1 LEARGQ
7 LPEGPLSAGPP
18 PPPGPSPRSAVFPVL
33 LVNFIGALGYSIVL
47 PFLVFLVGRFR
58 GNAVVYG
65 LVAAT
70 YPAFQLVGAPVLG
83 RWSDRWGRRRVLLV
97 SQAGTL
103 VAWAIF
109 LAALFIPVAV
119 VLRIGATMLT
129 LPVILLFLARAL
141 DGLTGGNVSVAQ
153 AYMADVSTEENRAAN
168 FGRLAISSNL
178 GFILGPAIAAGL
190 GATRW
195 GDVPPVLAAL
205 LVSAVGTA
213 LVAVYLPESRP
224 RPLPPGCK
232 TSGLHEVLGQEPR
245 SCVEPAGEPPGTA
258 ALLRLPGIPWL
269 LALYF
274 VLFLG
279 FNVFYTAFP
288 VHAVR
293 GLGWKLED
301 TGLFFSVL
309 SLMMVVVE
317 GPLLGR
323 LSRHVSDV
331 SLVRV
336 GALILGANFALLFVA
351 DTPLAFVAAALFALG
366 NGLMWPSFLSVLA
379 RAAGPRHQGAVQ
391 GLGSAVGAAASIVGL
406 IGGGLL
412 YERVE
417 GAAFLVAAGL
427 IELAF
432 LMSFRLRGVPRRAE
446 G

>member
-1 LEARGQ
+1 VAAR
-7 LPEGPLSAGPP
+7 PWPRA
-18 PPPGPSPRSAVFPVL
+18 PSPGHPPQTGVSAVL
-33 LVNFIGALGYSIVL
+33 LVNFIGTLGYSIVL
-47 PFLVFLVGRFR
+47 PFLIFLVDRF
-58 GNAVVYG
+58 GGDAVVYG
-65 LVAAT
+65 LLAAT
-70 YPAFQLVGAPVLG
+70 YPSFQLLGAPVLG
-83 RWSDRWGRRRVLLV
+83 RWSDRWGRRRVLLL

-103 VAWAIF
+103 LAWAIF
-109 LAALFIPVAV
+109 LFALFLPRLAVLHVA
-119 VLRIGATMLT
+119 ATVLT
-129 LPVILLFLARAL
+129 LPLVVLFVARAL

-153 AYMADVSTEENRAAN
+153 AYMADISTEKDRAAN

-178 GFILGPAIAAGL
+178 GFILGPAIAGGL

-205 LVSAVGTA
+205 LVSAVGTV
-213 LVAVYLPESRP
+213 LVALYLPESRP
-224 RPLPPGCK
+224 RPLPPDCAAP
-232 TSGLHEVLGQEPR
+232 GLHKVLGQEPR
-245 SCVEPAGEPPGTA
+245 ACVEPTGEAPGIA
-258 ALLRLPGIPWL
+258 ALLRLPLVPWL
-269 LALYF
+269 LAVYF

-288 VHAVR
+288 VHALR
-293 GLGWKLED
+293 ALGWKLAD
-301 TGLFFSVL
+301 TGVFFSVL

-317 GPLLGR
+317 GPVLHR
-323 LSRHVSDV
+323 LSRYVSDIP
-331 SLVRV
+331 LVRT
-336 GALILGANFALLFVA
+336 GTLILGVNFALLFVA
-351 DTPLAFVAAALFALG
+351 DTPLVYLAAALFALG

-412 YERVE
+412 YERAE

-432 LMSFRLRGVPRRAE
+432 LMSFRLRGRPRRAE

>member
-1 LEARGQ
+1 MTRPPLARD
-7 LPEGPLSAGPP
+7 LASR
-18 PPPGPSPRSAVFPVL
+18 PPPGSPPRTGVFPVL
-33 LVNFIGALGYSIVL
+33 LVNFIGTLGYSIVL
-47 PFLVFLVGRFR
+47 PFLIFLVDRF
-58 GNAVVYG
+58 GGGAVAYG
-65 LVAAT
+65 LLAAT

-83 RWSDRWGRRRVLLV
+83 RWSDRRGRRVVLLL

-103 VAWAIF
+103 LAWVIF
-109 LAALFIPVAV
+109 LVALFLPVAA
-119 VLRIGATMLT
+119 VLRVGVTVLT
-129 LPVILLFLARAL
+129 LPLVVLFLARAL

-153 AYMADVSTEENRAAN
+153 AYMADVSTEEDRAAN

-178 GFILGPAIAAGL
+178 GFILGPAMAGGL

-195 GDVPPVLAAL
+195 GDVPPVVAAL

-213 LVAVYLPESRP
+213 LVALYLPESRP
-224 RPLPPGCK
+224 RPLPLGCE
-232 TSGLHEVLGQEPR
+232 TTGLHKVLGQEPR
-245 SCVEPAGEPPGTA
+245 SCVEPAGEAPGTA
-258 ALLRLPGIPWL
+258 ALLRLPGVPWL

-293 GLGWKLED
+293 ALGWKLED
-301 TGLFFSVL
+301 TGVFFSVL
-309 SLMMVVVE
+309 SLMMVVVQ
-317 GPLLGR
+317 GPLLHR
-323 LSRHVSDV
+323 LSGRVSDT
-331 SLVRV
+331 SLVRAGNLV
-336 GALILGANFALLFVA
+336 LGANFALLFVA
-351 DTPLAFVAAALFALG
+351 DTPLAYVAAALFAFG

-412 YERVE
+412 YERV
-417 GAAFLVAAGL
+417 GGGAFLVAAGL

-432 LMSFRLRGVPRRAE
+432 LMSFRLRGRPRRAE